1 MSDTT
6 FAVFVLLLT
15 APLAFALS
23 YRNILAQFRFL
34 TIPGALYFLYIL
46 LVAAPAYAVFF
57 GEEGQPAR
65 RTFLLA
71 SESVLVTLAWGVRL
85 AHKSKEETIQNCQQI
100 SQQGRQLIVLGPN
113 PDRLRG
119 FCNIGLAVA
128 ATSVAAYLMVVET
141 VPLFELLKADQTS
154 AHAYALLREDSF
166 KLLPLPVYAYFETIR
181 MIFLPMLSMV
191 GLGMYL
197 ATRLRKWLIHFTLSA
212 MLTFFFSALSLA
224 KAPPLI
230 FLVMCGTYWFLAR
243 GSRIPVWGFV
253 LVLAVGAI
261 FPIYIANA
269 TAGNSAPGAS
279 DVLVT
284 MQDLLFRRFLYLNA
298 ELLYYHFDIF
308 PATHHFLWGQSV
320 RLVSWISGQP
330 AFLLPNYVYLDVWG
344 NLPEALDSGWA
355 NTVFLG
361 GLWAD
366 FGWLGVLIGPV
377 LIGYY
382 LQKFQSFVL
391 KLGKNV
397 IGVTCHVILLTAA
410 AYISMNSATGLGFLG
425 IVVCTYVFARVMH
438 GAMQGEEQFRFAHLN
453 AYWSRPSF

>member
-6 FAVFVLLLT
+6 FAILVFLLT

-57 GEEGQPAR
+57 DQDGQPAR
-65 RTFLLA
+65 KAFLLA
-71 SESVLVTLAWGVRL
+71 AESALVTLAWGVRL
-85 AHKSKEETIQNCQQI
+85 AYKNQEEIGQSCQQI
-100 SQQGRQLIVLGPN
+100 SQQGRRPVMLGPQ
-113 PDRLRG
+113 PERLRL

-128 ATSVAAYLMVVET
+128 AMSVAAYLMVVET
-141 VPLFELLKADQTS
+141 VPLFELLKDDQTS

-197 ATRLRKWLIHFTLSA
+197 ATRLRKWLIHFVFSA
-212 MLTFFFSALSLA
+212 VLTFFFSALSLA

-243 GSRIPVWGFV
+243 GCRIPVWGFV
-253 LVLAVGAI
+253 LVLAAGAI
-261 FPIYIANA
+261 FPIYVANA
-269 TAGNSAPGAS
+269 TAGNSAPEVS
-279 DVLVT
+279 DVFAT

-308 PATHHFLWGQSV
+308 PAAHHFLWGQSI
-320 RLVSWISGQP
+320 RLVSLISAQRE
-330 AFLLPNYVYLDVWG
+330 FLLPNYVYLDVWG

-382 LQKFQSFVL
+382 LQKLQNFIL

-397 IGVTCHVILLTAA
+397 VGVTCHVILLTAA

-425 IVVCTYVFARVMH
+425 IVVCTYIFARIMR
-438 GAMQGEEQFRFAHLN
+438 GPLQGEEQFRFAQLN
-453 AYWSRPSF
+453 AHLSRPSY

>member
-6 FAVFVLLLT
+6 FAIFVFLLT

-23 YRNILAQFRFL
+23 YKNILAQFRFL

-46 LVAAPAYAVFF
+46 LVAGPAYGVFYDQD
-57 GEEGQPAR
+57 GQPAR

-71 SESVLVTLAWGVRL
+71 AESALVTLAWGVRL
-85 AHKSKEETIQNCQQI
+85 AHKNKQEVIEDCRQT
-100 SQQGRQLIVLGPN
+100 SQHGRQLVVLGPQ
-113 PDRLRG
+113 PDRLRL
-119 FCNIGLAVA
+119 FCNMGLAVA
-128 ATSVAAYLMVVET
+128 GMSVAAYLIVVDT

-197 ATRLRKWLIHFTLSA
+197 ATRSRKWLIHFMVSA
-212 MLTFFFSALSLA
+212 VLTFFFSALSLA

-243 GSRIPVWGFV
+243 GSRIPVWGLV

-261 FPIYIANA
+261 FPIYVANA
-269 TAGNSAPGAS
+269 TAGNSAPEVS
-279 DVLVT
+279 DVLAT

-308 PATHHFLWGQSV
+308 PASHHFLWGQSI
-320 RLVSWISGQP
+320 RLFSWISAQQE
-330 AFLLPNYVYLDVWG
+330 FLLPNYVYLDVWG

-377 LIGYY
+377 LIGYC
-382 LQKFQSFVL
+382 LQKLQNFIL
-391 KLGKNV
+391 RLGKNV
-397 IGVTCHVILLTAA
+397 IGVACHVILLTAA
-410 AYISMNSATGLGFLG
+410 AYISMNSATGLAFLG
-425 IVVCTYVFARVMH
+425 IIVCTYVFARVMQ
-438 GAMQGEEQFRFAHLN
+438 GTLQGEQQFRFSQFNVNL
-453 AYWSRPSF
+453 SRSSY